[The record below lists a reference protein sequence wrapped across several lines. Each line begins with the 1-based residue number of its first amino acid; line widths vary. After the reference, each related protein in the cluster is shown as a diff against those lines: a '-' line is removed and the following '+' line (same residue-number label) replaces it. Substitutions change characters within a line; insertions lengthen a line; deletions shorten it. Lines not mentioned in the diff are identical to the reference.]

1 MLAINITGTPD
12 DQFTEAVIRGLLMG
26 AALVTTRVE
35 VTTFN
40 HEGSFVHRVRSDV
53 QPMIKSEAQGWLDTI
68 DYVVGCCV
76 NPDIKSWKVVIG

>member
-1 MLAINITGTPD
+1 MK
-12 DQFTEAVIRGLLMG
+12 
-26 AALVTTRVE
+26 AASSTASV
-35 VTTFN
+35 
-40 HEGSFVHRVRSDV
+40 SDV

>member
-1 MLAINITGTPD
+1 MSPITIRGLPN
-12 DQFTEAVIRGLLMG
+12 DQLTESVIRGLLMG

-40 HEGSFVHRVRSDV
+40 HEGSFVHRVVSDV